1 MNNPDCLTGFL
12 IGAYVW
18 IYASWVNFDK
28 NKLNKMIIER
38 TDKEIIIK
46 LPNYIDTDGLED
58 FFDYLSYKE
67 ATENSKAKQE
77 DVDKLVKEIKKDW
90 WRKNRDKYIK

>member
-1 MNNPDCLTGFL
+1 
-12 IGAYVW
+12 
-18 IYASWVNFDK
+18 
-28 NKLNKMIIER
+28 MIIER

-46 LPNYIDTDGLED
+46 LPSYLDTDGLED

-77 DVDKLVKEIKKDW
+77 DVDKLVKEIKKD
-90 WRKNRDKYIK
+90 